1 VGGTAHMLSSAL
13 TDFFTKQLIYIVGAW
28 AVAASMGLTVGSIV
42 VMTFYATFIKA
53 AFDGISTHWLE
64 YKTARGETGVV
75 REWLAERPAPLQGP
89 ALPPG
94 GGEISFENVSFR
106 YTADGKGGGIEGLSL
121 TIKPGE
127 TVAFVGESGSGKSTL
142 LKLLQN
148 LWTPQSGRITI
159 DGSDVSLA
167 GEGPLS
173 EAIAKVPQETRLFDD
188 SLRYNLT
195 YGSPSATDAELS
207 AAISAA
213 KADFINDA
221 AAFPAGLD
229 TRVGEG
235 GATLSGGQRQ
245 RVAIVRA
252 LLKKPRVLLLDEAT
266 SALDKKT
273 EREIQETLDRLTSGE
288 HGTKPTTLVVAHN
301 LTTIAG
307 ADRIVVMSSG
317 KIVEIGSHVELL
329 AKGGVYAR
337 LWQSQSASR

>member
-1 VGGTAHMLSSAL
+1 M
-13 TDFFTKQLIYIVGAW
+13 
-28 AVAASMGLTVGSIV
+28 
-42 VMTFYATFIKA
+42 
-53 AFDGISTHWLE
+53 
-64 YKTARGETGVV
+64 
-75 REWLAERPAPLQGP
+75 
-89 ALPPG
+89 
-94 GGEISFENVSFR
+94 
-106 YTADGKGGGIEGLSL
+106 
-121 TIKPGE
+121 
-127 TVAFVGESGSGKSTL
+127 

-159 DGSDVSLA
+159 DGADVSKA

-188 SLRYNLT
+188 TLRYNLT
-195 YGSPSATDAELS
+195 YGSPNATDAELS
-207 AAISAA
+207 AAIAAA
-213 KADFINDA
+213 KADFVNDA
-221 AAFPAGLD
+221 AAFPAGLG

-273 EREIQETLDRLTSGE
+273 EREIQETLDHLTSGAS
-288 HGTKPTTLVVAHN
+288 GAKPTTLVVAHN
-301 LTTIAG
+301 LTTISG
-307 ADRIVVMSSG
+307 ADRIIVLAAG
-317 KIVEIGSHVELL
+317 KIVEAGSHVELL